1 MDIKRSIL
9 LVALA
14 VVAYLMVLQWNQDYG
29 QAALPT
35 ETAQGQPAAP
45 ALPDSPSATTEG
57 NANDVPAVAG
67 QQQASALPTSAPSSQ
82 LIRVRT
88 DVLDLAIDP
97 RGGDIVE
104 LHLPQYPRRQ
114 DRPDVP
120 FQLFERSSERTY
132 EAQSGLIGDGPT
144 RPAAV
149 RSTAARRPSISWPKG
164 RMRWSST

>member
-35 ETAQGQPAAP
+35 ETAQSQPAAP

-67 QQQASALPTSAPSSQ
+67 QQQAGATLGP
-82 LIRVRT
+82 
-88 DVLDLAIDP
+88 
-97 RGGDIVE
+97 
-104 LHLPQYPRRQ
+104 
-114 DRPDVP
+114 
-120 FQLFERSSERTY
+120 
-132 EAQSGLIGDGPT
+132 GL
-144 RPAAV
+144 V
-149 RSTAARRPSISWPKG
+149 
-164 RMRWSST
+164 

>member
-35 ETAQGQPAAP
+35 ETAQSQPAAP

-57 NANDVPAVAG
+57 NADDVPAVAG
-67 QQQASALPTSAPSSQ
+67 QQQASALPASAPSSQ

-120 FQLFERSSERTY
+120 FQLFETADRPIVAIEPLSRY
-132 EAQSGLIGDGPT
+132 RNGPGSGRFRVSAMIAS
-144 RPAAV
+144 AA
-149 RSTAARRPSISWPKG
+149 
-164 RMRWSST
+164 

>member
-67 QQQASALPTSAPSSQ
+67 QQQASALPTGRGVEDCLELAGSQQTLFPAEAPTHYLFRYQ
-82 LIRVRT
+82 TVRR
-88 DVLDLAIDP
+88 L
-97 RGGDIVE
+97 
-104 LHLPQYPRRQ
+104 
-114 DRPDVP
+114 RP
-120 FQLFERSSERTY
+120 L
-132 EAQSGLIGDGPT
+132 
-144 RPAAV
+144 
-149 RSTAARRPSISWPKG
+149 ARR
-164 RMRWSST
+164 RDRT